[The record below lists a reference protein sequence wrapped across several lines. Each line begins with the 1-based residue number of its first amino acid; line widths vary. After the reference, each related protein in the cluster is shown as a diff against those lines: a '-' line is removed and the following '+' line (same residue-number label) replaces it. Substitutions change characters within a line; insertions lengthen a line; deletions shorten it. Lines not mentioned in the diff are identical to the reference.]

1 MLFYDIVDGDC
12 IKISEHDKNFIYYQA
27 QFDFRANKSL
37 IMSRI
42 AESYPSTPL
51 LSLCVE
57 IHYTSFS
64 FQIVAP
70 LMNVQLVSSHQ
81 WQDADEERDVQ
92 DLLRRAGTLDGDNLL
107 LRAMVLDGH
116 LVRPFRMICSL
127 VPAVLL

>member
-1 MLFYDIVDGDC
+1 M
-12 IKISEHDKNFIYYQA
+12 
-27 QFDFRANKSL
+27 R
-37 IMSRI
+37 RI

-57 IHYTSFS
+57 INHTSFS
-64 FQIVAP
+64 FQTVAP

-92 DLLRRAGTLDGDNLL
+92 DLLRRAGSLDGNNLL

-116 LVRPFRMICSL
+116 LVRPYHMIYSL